1 MPPKAV
7 AGRFRTAATR
17 QAQQDATERAEAA
30 LQLRQE
36 ITTGQLKSWKIEQMR
51 LQVKDLMGE
60 ISRLEARV
68 VITTS
73 ERHEAEAMK
82 EKYHAIVLRQR
93 RELDSRIDGLQISL
107 PQSTDEIKKSRTVKK
122 GEKATFGK
130 QQ

>member
-68 VITTS
+68 VITTR